1 MKKLLFT
8 LFLSLLT
15 LTMSAQIQRTFLG
28 NTLCESTYEQVKNNM
43 AQKGYRMIET
53 QEGVSADFDNIKF
66 SGYDCKTAIFNFYEN
81 KLYFVT
87 FILGQSSQKE
97 FINSKMEELR
107 TDLTDKYAQY
117 FDSDEDDILSFVDGN
132 TFITA
137 SRSFV
142 EKDNLYLI
150 ILNYFD
156 IKLFQEA
163 KKTNNE

>member
-28 NTLCESTYEQVKNNM
+28 NTLGESTYEQVKNNM
-43 AQKGYRMIET
+43 ARKGYRMNEASDSVYA
-53 QEGVSADFDNIKF
+53 EFDNIKF
-66 SGYDCKTAIFNFYEN
+66 SGYDCKKAFFEFYDN

-97 FINSKMEELR
+97 SLNSKMEELR

-117 FDSDEDDILSFVDGN
+117 IDTNEDDRISFFDE
-132 TFITA
+132 TTA
-137 SRSFV
+137 ISTTRSFV
-142 EKDNLYLI
+142 KKDNQYI
-150 ILNYFD
+150 IIFSYMD
-156 IKLFQEA
+156 IKLFQESE
-163 KKTNNE
+163 KSYNE